1 MGLPTEPFGACKYR
15 QRTEALR
22 SPLETCVRLSTVQT
36 ILSIRLQTP
45 WRFAVRSFMMN
56 STPTSPRILSR
67 DFNFT
72 FRGRLTLQRRA
83 SAVQFLPST
92 PQKLPICQLKAPK
105 APELHTKAKGPSRA
119 NTFSEGAHT

>member
-1 MGLPTEPFGACKYR
+1 MKH
-15 QRTEALR
+15 RTANR
-22 SPLETCVRLSTVQT
+22 HGV
-36 ILSIRLQTP
+36 
-45 WRFAVRSFMMN
+45 
-56 STPTSPRILSR
+56 STPASPRILSR
-67 DFNFT
+67 DFNLT

-119 NTFSEGAHT
+119 ITFSERNTHMKYLIGWALGIPGVLIVLWFLVSHH